1 MVAKGLSANVMPP
14 KACVSLRLKN
24 LTMKTCVRNGPE
36 AVARSCSIKR
46 CCQKFRKILRK
57 KTCARVS
64 EPEAWNFIKKET
76 LAQLFSCEF
85 CEISRNTFF
94 AKHFRVKTPLLVS
107 TL

>member
-1 MVAKGLSANVMPP
+1 MCFSEIKEFN
-14 KACVSLRLKN
+14 N
-24 LTMKTCVRNGPE
+24 EDVRQEWSRSSRPE
-36 AVARSCSIKR
+36 LFYKKVLLEISQNS
-46 CCQKFRKILRK
+46 QK

-64 EPEAWNFIKKET
+64 EPEAWKFIKKET

-94 AKHFRVKTPLLVS
+94 AKHFRVKTPLLAS